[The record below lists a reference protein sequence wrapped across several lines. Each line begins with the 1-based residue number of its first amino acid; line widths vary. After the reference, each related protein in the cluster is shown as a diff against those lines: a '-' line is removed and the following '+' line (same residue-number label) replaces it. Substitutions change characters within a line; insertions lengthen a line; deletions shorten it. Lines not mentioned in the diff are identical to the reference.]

1 MGAFRTT
8 YTPGHTDVLVTD
20 PRILLLGP
28 PGAGKGTQS
37 ERLAE
42 RYGVEHITT
51 GAALRANRDMETEYG
66 SPREFMEAGELV
78 PDPVVDEI
86 VDVALSSTKG
96 FVLDGYPRTVEQA
109 ETLAEMTDL
118 DVVFLLEVDREE
130 LVRRLT
136 GRRVCPEC
144 DASYHV
150 ELSPPATEGICDACG
165 AELVQREDD
174 SEETVRER
182 LRVYEENTAP
192 VIERYREADR
202 LIEIDGEG
210 SPDEVFDRLV
220 AAIDG

>member
-1 MGAFRTT
+1 MSE
-8 YTPGHTDVLVTD
+8 

-42 RYGVEHITT
+42 RYGVEHVTT
-51 GAALRANRDMETEYG
+51 GAALRANRDVETEHG
-66 SPREFMEAGELV
+66 TPREFMEAGELV

-86 VDVALSSTKG
+86 VDTALSAADG
-96 FVLDGYPRTVEQA
+96 FVLDGYPRNLDQA
-109 ETLAEMTDL
+109 ETLSGMTDL
-118 DVVFLLEVDREE
+118 DAVILLEVDREE
-130 LVRRLT
+130 LVDRLT

-144 DASYHV
+144 GANYHV
-150 ELSPPATEGICDACG
+150 EFSPPATEGVCDECG
-165 AELVQREDD
+165 ADLIQREDD
-174 SEETVRER
+174 GEETVRER

-192 VIERYREADR
+192 VVERYREAGR
-202 LIEIDGEG
+202 LVTVDGEG